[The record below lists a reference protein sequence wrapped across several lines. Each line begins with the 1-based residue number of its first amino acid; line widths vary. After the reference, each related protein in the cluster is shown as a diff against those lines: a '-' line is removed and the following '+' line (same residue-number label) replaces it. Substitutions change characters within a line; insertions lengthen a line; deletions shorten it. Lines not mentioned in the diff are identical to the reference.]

1 MTEKELK
8 KLNRYQLLELLIFQT
23 ERADQLEKELA
34 ETRKQLEEHNIR
46 LSKLGS
52 IAEASLQLSGIS
64 FGFPKTHTLL
74 WRKPNGKRKRKPLR
88 SAMGR
93 QNLLRT
99 RQRKNSKGHE
109 EEYGIAAA
117 GTAAQGIEAGTV

>member
-52 IAEASLQLSGIS
+52 IAEASLQLSGI
-64 FGFPKTHTLL
+64 FEAAQKAADMYLEEAKL
-74 WRKPNGKRKRKPLR
+74 K
-88 SAMGR
+88 A
-93 QNLLRT
+93 
-99 RQRKNSKGHE
+99 E
-109 EEYGIAAA
+109 EEAAEIRN
-117 GTAAQGIEAGTV
+117 GAAESAADETKKEQ